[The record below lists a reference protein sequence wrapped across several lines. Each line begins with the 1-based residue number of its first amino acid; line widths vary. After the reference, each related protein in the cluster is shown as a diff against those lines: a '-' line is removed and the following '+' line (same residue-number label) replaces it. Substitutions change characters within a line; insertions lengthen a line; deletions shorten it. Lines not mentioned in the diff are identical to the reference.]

1 MSLLNLLRDSTVV
14 SGASIVSQALSVC
27 SIVSLANTMG
37 IEKFGLIAIA
47 ISICK
52 FAESLCSA
60 QPWQGLIITD
70 SQAQSTSAHDT
81 NGRLSCAIRTDVM
94 SVSLSF
100 TLVTSTAMAIVLCC
114 QDSSVTQLAILCA
127 TYSSSSLVVG
137 QSSITGL
144 NRIIGDVGTL
154 AVAKATPGISK
165 FIAVQIVVLLAP
177 KNPATV
183 LTVIATVEI
192 VLGSTVN
199 IWILSSAV
207 RRQFITG
214 FFSPQQDTTMQLSAG
229 QFNKAALVH
238 NWIKSLTRD
247 ADVLVVGL
255 TLGAIG
261 AGIYK
266 LIKQVG
272 ACLNLLS
279 SPLSILML
287 PRLSRAI
294 GKRDSKA
301 SILEIRRA
309 SIISSASATAIAIA
323 IVLSPLFPSLLPLSL
338 YNLLV
343 ENRPEV
349 IVYLCG
355 GIIGSLGVAFHA
367 AQVSLKQFKDSSL
380 VLLGS
385 TTLFYGLYFTL
396 YRTHEVMAIAI
407 SFLAFYIMWT
417 SLQAILLRS
426 AFRRMNDNSHELG

>member
-1 MSLLNLLRDSTVV
+1 MSLIQLLRDSVVV
-14 SGASIVSQALSVC
+14 SCASIASQALSIL
-27 SIVSLANTMG
+27 SILSLADTLG
-37 IEKFGLIAIA
+37 IDQFGLIAIA

-52 FAESLCSA
+52 FAESVCSA

-81 NGRLSCAIRTDVM
+81 NGRLSCAIRTDAM

-100 TLVTSTAMAIVLCC
+100 ALVTSIASTACLICR
-114 QDSSVTQLAILCA
+114 DPSITQLAVLCA
-127 TYSSSSLVVG
+127 TYSCSTLVVG
-137 QSSITGL
+137 QSAITGL

-154 AVAKATPGISK
+154 AIAKATPGLSK
-165 FIAVQIVVLLAP
+165 FIAVQIVALLAL

-192 VLGSTVN
+192 AMGSTVN

-207 RRQFITG
+207 RRRFITG
-214 FFSPQQDTTMQLSAG
+214 SFSPQYDPTTHLSAK
-229 QFNKAALVH
+229 QFNKAALIH

-247 ADVLVVGL
+247 ADILVAGL
-255 TLGAIG
+255 TLGTAG

-287 PRLSRAI
+287 PKLSKAI
-294 GKRDSKA
+294 GKGDAKA

-309 SIISSASATAIAIA
+309 SIISFSSSAAIACI
-323 IVLSPLFPSLLPLSL
+323 IVLLPLFPSLLPSSL
-338 YNLLV
+338 YTLLV
-343 ENRPEV
+343 EHRAEV

-355 GIIGSLGVAFHA
+355 SIIGSLGVAFHS
-367 AQVSLKQFKDSSL
+367 AQVSLRQFRASSL

-385 TTLFYGLYFTL
+385 TIIFYGLFFAL
-396 YRTHEVMAIAI
+396 FRTHAVMAIAI
-407 SFLAFYIMWT
+407 SFLSFYIVWT
-417 SLQAILLRS
+417 SSQAILLRS
-426 AFRRMNDNSHELG
+426 AFRQMETKQHELG